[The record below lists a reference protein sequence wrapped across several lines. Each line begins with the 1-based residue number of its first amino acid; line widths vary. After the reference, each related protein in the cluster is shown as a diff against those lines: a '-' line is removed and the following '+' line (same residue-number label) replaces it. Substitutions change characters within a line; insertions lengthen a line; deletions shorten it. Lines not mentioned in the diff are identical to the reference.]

1 MFFGGLV
8 VRPPSSTRT
17 DTLFPYTT
25 LVRSRALGIARGR
38 MLAVGAGVEGDIGG
52 VAAEVDRMA
61 AIARGAAPAFVP
73 AEDRRQYARGAVG
86 IADGQIHMFD
96 EGVRHERL
104 LIRVDAAA
112 YESSSEV

>member
-1 MFFGGLV
+1 MIE
-8 VRPPSSTRT
+8 R
-17 DTLFPYTT
+17 
-25 LVRSRALGIARGR
+25 RALGIARVR

-86 IADGQIHMFD
+86 IADGQIQMFA
-96 EGVRHERL
+96 EGVRTERP
-104 LIRVDAAA
+104 LIRVEAAA
-112 YESSSEV
+112 SETPRGDMYKRKERNTAKR

>member
-1 MFFGGLV
+1 MIE
-8 VRPPSSTRT
+8 R
-17 DTLFPYTT
+17 
-25 LVRSRALGIARGR
+25 RALGIARVR

-86 IADGQIHMFD
+86 IADGQIRSEEHTSELQSLMRSSSAVFCLKKKTK
-96 EGVRHERL
+96 HTL
-104 LIRVDAAA
+104 LASPLIR
-112 YESSSEV
+112 